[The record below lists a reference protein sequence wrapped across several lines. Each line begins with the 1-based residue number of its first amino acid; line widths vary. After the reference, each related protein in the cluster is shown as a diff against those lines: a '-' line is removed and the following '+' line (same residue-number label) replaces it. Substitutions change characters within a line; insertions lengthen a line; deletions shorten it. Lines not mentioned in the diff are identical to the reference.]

1 MNKQF
6 VTYEIALKFK
16 ELGFDE
22 PCIMYYDNLYGNFLK
37 IGTDDAYWGD
47 YTGFQKWNSMP
58 NSPWKPF
65 KPLVSAPLWQQAF
78 DWFRERYNHSG
89 EVYFYSSADFGK
101 WHFDIEPL
109 KLDGERFTTPVKE
122 GFQTYSLARESCI
135 EKLIEI
141 IENSKKS

>member
-1 MNKQF
+1 MKEQF
-6 VTYEIALKFK
+6 VPYELALKLK

-22 PCIMYYDNLYGNFLK
+22 ECLGAYNQSDNNKFMIAPQLSSYEINTGKNSDR
-37 IGTDDAYWGD
+37 TDINVV
-47 YTGFQKWNSMP
+47 T
-58 NSPWKPF
+58 
-65 KPLVSAPLWQQAF
+65 APLWQQAF
-78 DWFRERYNHSG
+78 DWFRERHNHSG

>member
-1 MNKQF
+1 MNTQPQTIEEQF
-6 VTYEIALKFK
+6 VPYEIALKLK
-16 ELGFDE
+16 ELGFTEVCLACYKDTEGTQKIFPYVTKE
-22 PCIMYYDNLYGNFLK
+22 PS
-37 IGTDDAYWGD
+37 
-47 YTGFQKWNSMP
+47 NS
-58 NSPWKPF
+58 
-65 KPLVSAPLWQQAF
+65 LCSAPLWQQVF

-89 EVYFYSSADFGK
+89 EVYFYSSADLGK

-141 IENSKKS
+141 IENSKKP

>member
-1 MNKQF
+1 MNPQPQTIEEQF
-6 VTYEIALKFK
+6 VPYEIALKLK
-16 ELGFDE
+16 QLGFDE
-22 PCIMYYDNLYGNFLK
+22 VCLAHWIGDNLV
-37 IGTDDAYWGD
+37 IS
-47 YTGFQKWNSMP
+47 YTQSSFSFKNNSTV
-58 NSPWKPF
+58 
-65 KPLVSAPLWQQAF
+65 LAPLWQQAF
-78 DWFRERYNHSG
+78 DWFREKYNHSG

>member
-1 MNKQF
+1 MNPQQPQTIEEQF
-6 VTYEIALKFK
+6 VPYEIALKLK
-16 ELGFDE
+16 QLGFDE
-22 PCIMYYDNLYGNFLK
+22 NVLAEFDSNKELLFYNDMDGNTILHCK
-37 IGTDDAYWGD
+37 
-47 YTGFQKWNSMP
+47 
-58 NSPWKPF
+58 
-65 KPLVSAPLWQQAF
+65 APLWQQAF

-141 IENSKKS
+141 IENSQKS

>member
-1 MNKQF
+1 MNTQPQTIEEQF
-6 VTYEIALKFK
+6 VPYEIALKLK
-16 ELGFDE
+16 QLGFDE
-22 PCIMYYDNLYGNFLK
+22 NVLAEFDSNKELLFYNDMAGNTILQCK
-37 IGTDDAYWGD
+37 
-47 YTGFQKWNSMP
+47 
-58 NSPWKPF
+58 
-65 KPLVSAPLWQQAF
+65 APLWQQAF

-135 EKLIEI
+135 KKLIEI
-141 IENSKKS
+141 IENSKNS